1 MSINKIVFSL
11 NFAAD
16 PVKAKLL
23 SRYSKTGKG
32 QYGEGDRF
40 IGITVPK
47 IRKIAHLFVDANLP
61 DIQELLKSKIHEYRL
76 TALEI
81 LVAKYEKTKDE
92 KLKEKIYKFYLR
104 NTKHINNWDLVDLS
118 CSYIVGDYLLDKD
131 RKVLYKLA
139 KSKNLW
145 ERRIAIISTQ
155 AFIRIEQHKDTFAL
169 ATMLLNDK
177 HDLIHKAVGWM
188 LREVGKR
195 VSKEKEMK
203 FLDKYAKNM
212 PRTMLSYAIEH
223 FSKKERESYKIKNN
237 DKKRR
242 K

>member
-1 MSINKIVFSL
+1 MLINKIIQNL
-11 NFAAD
+11 NSNAD

-23 SRYSKTGKG
+23 SGYFKTGKG

-40 IGITVPK
+40 IGITVPNM
-47 IRKIAHLFVDANLP
+47 RKIAHHFVDANLP

-92 KLKEKIYKFYLR
+92 KLKEKIYKFYLK
-104 NTKHINNWDLVDLS
+104 NTKYINNWDLVDLS

-131 RKVLYKLA
+131 KEVLYKLA

-145 ERRIAIISTQ
+145 ERRVSIISTH
-155 AFIRIEQHKDTFAL
+155 AFIKVGEYKDTFKL
-169 ATMLLNDK
+169 AEILLKDEQ
-177 HDLIHKAVGWM
+177 DLIHKAVGWM

-195 VSKEKEMK
+195 VSREVEMK

-212 PRTMLSYAIEH
+212 PRTVLSYAIEH
-223 FSKKERESYKIKNN
+223 FSAKEKNYYKNIK
-237 DKKRR
+237 
-242 K
+242 

>member
-11 NFAAD
+11 NSVAD

-23 SRYSKTGKG
+23 SRYFKTGKG
-32 QYGEGDRF
+32 QYGEGDMF

-47 IRKIAHLFVDANLP
+47 IREIAHLFVDANLP

-195 VSKEKEMK
+195 VSKEREMK
-203 FLDKYAKNM
+203 FLDKYAKKM
-212 PRTMLSYAIEH
+212 PRIMLSYAIEH
-223 FSKKERESYKIKNN
+223 FSAKEKNYYKNIK
-237 DKKRR
+237 
-242 K
+242 